1 MKFVKE
7 NMEVVVIG
15 EIEKVA
21 LAVKEKVEK
30 YKNIV
35 VTEETKK
42 GLKELLDNDLK
53 KDRKELTDFRA
64 ATNKNFKKITKNKLG
79 ELDIIIADYDNV
91 IKPIEAGL
99 EEFRILDR
107 KRRLQEKK
115 DATKEKI
122 AECNEVLKGL
132 GNLRGMEVKKVEF
145 LEEYANKKL
154 VDIEMLIENQFVDES
169 KRFQNALD
177 RLELLEIKRDGLV
190 KEYNVNS
197 EIDVYDID
205 NIFSR
210 DKKEILE
217 ELEEL
222 VIKRANLEIDLERNR
237 LEKEETE
244 KRKKEQKEMKL
255 AEVVDEATGEVVEKV
270 VPKQVEEVKATLT
283 PKPTTT
289 VTEQAIRRVKVEM
302 LIKSDDKDLI
312 TRIERSVREVIE
324 LEKIRVTEV

>member
-7 NMEVVVIG
+7 NMEITVIS
-15 EIEKVA
+15 EVEKVA
-21 LAVKEKVEK
+21 LAVKNKVEK
-30 YKNIV
+30 YKNLV
-35 VTEETKK
+35 VTQDTRKE
-42 GLKELLDNDLK
+42 LKELLDNDLK
-53 KDRKELTDFRA
+53 VDRKDLKDYRA
-64 ATNKNFKKITKNKLG
+64 SLNKNLKSLSKSKLD
-79 ELDIIIADYDNV
+79 EVDNIINNYNEV
-91 IKPIEAGL
+91 IKPIQEGL
-99 EEFRILDR
+99 GRFAEVE
-107 KRRLQEKK
+107 KERRLQEKK

-132 GNLRGMEVKKVEF
+132 GNLRGMEVKEVEF

-222 VIKRANLEIDLERNR
+222 VIKRANLEIELERKK
-237 LEKEETE
+237 LEKEEKE
-244 KRKKEQKEMKL
+244 KREKEQKEMKL

-270 VPKQVEEVKATLT
+270 VSKEVGEVKATLT

-312 TRIERSVREVIE
+312 TRIERSVREVIK